1 MQKLPSCK
9 AKKDHYNIWPIVWEI
24 TVGVE
29 ILLWMLGLAKQLCA
43 TLDTMSLSRVVPQ
56 TQKSTA
62 MKYIFVT
69 KSRESPAL
77 LFQMCPSLK
86 SLHAKFGG
94 PRSSGWSVALEN
106 VPEKLQL
113 WLDFSL

>member
-1 MQKLPSCK
+1 
-9 AKKDHYNIWPIVWEI
+9 
-24 TVGVE
+24 
-29 ILLWMLGLAKQLCA
+29 
-43 TLDTMSLSRVVPQ
+43 
-56 TQKSTA
+56 

-69 KSRESPAL
+69 KSRERPAL
-77 LFQMCPSLK
+77 LFQMPPNLM